1 VNTGVDGAGSAG
13 EVIWQREIEHDRLAG
28 RWRKFLLFYVAPS
41 VAVLVIGLVVG
52 GVGPFLGL
60 AILLGLFGLML
71 GALVFFKNLGAK
83 QNATISLHDHHLVF
97 GRRRIDLR
105 RVESWTTRSDDVD
118 WGVGSQLLFGNATA
132 GNAITA
138 QVVFRLAV
146 VNEHGHREVR
156 SDGGPAFELVRLA
169 WAEMP
174 GDHLERLQHTIAP
187 HIGAPYVSAEQLL
200 R

>member
-1 VNTGVDGAGSAG
+1 MNTGVDGAGSAG
-13 EVIWQREIEHDRLAG
+13 QVIWQREIEHDRIAG
-28 RWRKFLLFYVAPS
+28 RWRKFLLFYGAPS
-41 VAVLVIGLVVG
+41 AAMLVIGLFVG

-71 GALVFFKNLGAK
+71 GALVFFKNLGTK
-83 QNATISLHDHHLVF
+83 QNATIALDDQDLVF

-105 RVESWTTRSDDVD
+105 RVESWTTRTDDAD
-118 WGVGSQLLFGNATA
+118 WGVGSMTVFGDATA
-132 GNAITA
+132 GNGITA

-146 VNEHGHREVR
+146 VNEHGHRGVR
-156 SDGGPAFELVRLA
+156 SDGGAAFELVRLA

-174 GDHLERLQHTIAP
+174 GDHLERLQHAIAP
-187 HIGAPYVSAEQLL
+187 YIDAPYVSPDRLL